1 MGLSTTN
8 PAADALSR
16 NSSPCPE
23 LKDCSDPT
31 SPPMLE
37 PAPTADWSVEEAAH
51 LLNRAAFGA
60 SPTALREWHAL
71 GRAAAVDKMMS
82 PSPSADTPARPAWF
96 SQDKYKELAI
106 AVRDERM
113 ALMAE
118 GGTTAQQQA
127 RQRQLKKNLQDRQ
140 QAIEAVGWWL
150 DRLYAAPVPLTEKMT
165 LFWHGHFATS
175 IEKVKDP
182 YLMLQQNELFR
193 SHALGN
199 IRALTKAVVRDPAM
213 MIYLDTDQSLRTK
226 PNENFAREV
235 MELFTLGEGE
245 YTEDDIREAA
255 RAFTGLKINRLLG
268 RSFFHEPSWDA
279 GEKSILGHRGRHR
292 SDDVIDILFRQP
304 ACARFLAAKLCTYFI
319 IDGPSDKL
327 IAAVAECLRQHDFDL
342 TPVLRTLFLS
352 AEFYAP
358 AHRRTQIK
366 SPVQFLVQT
375 RHSLG
380 LASLPRPLQL
390 GILQQLGQNL
400 FRPPNV
406 AGWDGGRAWINTNTL
421 LARYNIA
428 GFLVKGPSSGYR
440 PPMVTGRNAAQVKNR
455 PARDRLARQLARQ
468 ASVDLASLVPP
479 DHRHDRAALIQ
490 SLSER
495 LFHTSLDA
503 DARRPFEE
511 YLASQGDGEVTDPI
525 LANLVHLMMS
535 TPHYQLC

>member
-1 MGLSTTN
+1 
-8 PAADALSR
+8 
-16 NSSPCPE
+16 
-23 LKDCSDPT
+23 
-31 SPPMLE
+31 MLE
-37 PAPTADWSVEEAAH
+37 PAPTAAWSIEEAAH
-51 LLNRAAFGA
+51 LLNRAGFGA
-60 SPTALREWHAL
+60 PPATLREWYAL
-71 GRAAAVDKMMS
+71 GRAAAVDKLTTPS
-82 PSPSADTPARPAWF
+82 PSPETPARPAWF
-96 SQDKYKELAI
+96 SQEKYKELVI

-140 QAIEAVGWWL
+140 QATEAVGWWL
-150 DRLYAAPVPLTEKMT
+150 DRLHAAPAPLTEKMT

-199 IRALTKAVVRDPAM
+199 IRTLTKTVVRDPAM
-213 MIYLDTDQSLRTK
+213 MIYLDTDKSLRTK

-245 YTEDDIREAA
+245 YTEDDIKEAA

-292 SDDVIDILFRQP
+292 SDDVVDILFRQP
-304 ACARFLAAKLCTYFI
+304 ACARFLAAKLCAHFI
-319 IDGPSDKL
+319 SDAPSDKL
-327 IAAVAECLRQHDFDL
+327 IAAVAECLRQHDFEL

-358 AHRRTQIK
+358 VHRRAQIK

-375 RHSLG
+375 RHALG

-428 GFLVKGPSSGYR
+428 GFLVKGPSGGYR

-455 PARDRLARQLARQ
+455 HARDRLARQLASK
-468 ASVDLASLVPP
+468 ASVDLASMVPP
-479 DHRHDRAALIQ
+479 DLRHDRTALIQ

-503 DARRPFEE
+503 DTRRPFEE
-511 YLASQGDGEVTDPI
+511 YLAGQGESEVSDAV
-525 LANLVHLMMS
+525 LANLIHLMMS